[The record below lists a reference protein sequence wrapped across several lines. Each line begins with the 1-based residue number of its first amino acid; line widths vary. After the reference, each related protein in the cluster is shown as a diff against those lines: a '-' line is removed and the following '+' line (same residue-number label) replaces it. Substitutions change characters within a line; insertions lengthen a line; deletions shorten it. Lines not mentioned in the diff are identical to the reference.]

1 MNSVQYNSP
10 QQNVSTVNKVFRLNG
25 AIETTLRFR
34 KIIFLVIFTL
44 VMSLVYHFAFNDTV
58 SHVSGS
64 GKYID
69 SLHFSIVAMW
79 GLVGE
84 QFNVENRLARF
95 VILAQTTV
103 SLLVVAFI

>member
-1 MNSVQYNSP
+1 MYPTQHSAP
-10 QQNVSTVNKVFRLNG
+10 QQNISNVNKVFRMNG

-44 VMSLVYHFAFNDTV
+44 IMSLVYHFAFNDTV
-58 SHVSGS
+58 SHVSGG

-84 QFNVENRLARF
+84 QFNVEDRLARF
-95 VILAQTTV
+95 IILSQTSV